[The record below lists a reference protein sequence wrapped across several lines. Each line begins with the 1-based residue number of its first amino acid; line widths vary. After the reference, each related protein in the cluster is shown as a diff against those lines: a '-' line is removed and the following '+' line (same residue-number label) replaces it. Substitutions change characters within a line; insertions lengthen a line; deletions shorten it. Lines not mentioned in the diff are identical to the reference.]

1 MIMQYPHRMGMQTAV
16 VGASGYAGG
25 ELLRLLDGHPTLEI
39 ATLVAGGN
47 AGRRLGELHPHLVT
61 LADRVLVDSSAPE
74 LADAEVVFLALP
86 HGASAAVVA
95 ALAPEARVVDLG
107 ADFRLADP
115 AAWQR
120 WYAGEHAGHWPYG
133 LPELPG
139 ARDALAGATRIAN
152 PGCYATAVELG
163 LAPLLAAGAIE
174 VDDIVVVAGSGTTG
188 AGRSPSVNLLASE
201 VMGDLTSYKI
211 GGAHQH
217 LGEMRQALSGVAGA
231 PVSMSF
237 TPMLVPMPRGIL
249 ATCTATVRPGIDADT
264 VRAAFAGYADEPFVT
279 LLPEGQQPRTAATT
293 GSNSAHL
300 QASLDHDAHRA
311 VVVVAIDNLG
321 KGAAG
326 QAIQNANL
334 MLGLPETTGLPIN
347 GLGQ

>member
-1 MIMQYPHRMGMQTAV
+1 
-16 VGASGYAGG
+16 
-25 ELLRLLDGHPTLEI
+25 
-39 ATLVAGGN
+39 
-47 AGRRLGELHPHLVT
+47 
-61 LADRVLVDSSAPE
+61 
-74 LADAEVVFLALP
+74 
-86 HGASAAVVA
+86 VVA
-95 ALAPEARVVDLG
+95 SLAPEARVVDLG

-139 ARDALAGATRIAN
+139 AREALAGATQIAN

-163 LAPLLAAGAIE
+163 LAPLLAAGVVE

-249 ATCTATVRPGIDADT
+249 ATCTATTRPGVDADA
-264 VRAAFAGYADEPFVT
+264 VRAAFAGYDDEPFVT
-279 LLPEGQQPRTAATT
+279 LLPAGQQPRTAATT

-300 QASLDHDAHRA
+300 QVSLDHDANRA
-311 VVVVAIDNLG
+311 VVIVAIDNLG

-326 QAIQNANL
+326 QAVQNANL

-347 GLGQ
+347 GIGQ

>member
-1 MIMQYPHRMGMQTAV
+1 MRTAV
-16 VGASGYAGG
+16 VGASGYGGG
-25 ELLRLLDGHPTLEI
+25 ELLRLLEGHPTLEV

-61 LADRVLVDSSAPE
+61 LADRVLVDTAAPE

-86 HGASAAVVA
+86 HGTSAAVVA
-95 ALAPEARVVDLG
+95 TLSPGALVVDLG
-107 ADFRLADP
+107 ADFRLTDP
-115 AAWQR
+115 ADWQH
-120 WYAGEHAGHWPYG
+120 WYSGEHAGHWPYG

-163 LAPLLAAGAIE
+163 LAPLLASGA
-174 VDDIVVVAGSGTTG
+174 VDAEDIVVVAGSGTTG

-201 VMGDLTSYKI
+201 VMGDLTSYKT
-211 GGAHQH
+211 GGTHQH
-217 LGEMRQALSGVAGA
+217 LGEMRQTLSAVAGA

-249 ATCTATVRPGIDADT
+249 ATCTATLRPDVDAAAL
-264 VRAAFAGYADEPFVT
+264 RAAFGIYDHEPFVT

-300 QASLDHDAHRA
+300 QVSLDEDANRA

-347 GLGQ
+347 GIGQ